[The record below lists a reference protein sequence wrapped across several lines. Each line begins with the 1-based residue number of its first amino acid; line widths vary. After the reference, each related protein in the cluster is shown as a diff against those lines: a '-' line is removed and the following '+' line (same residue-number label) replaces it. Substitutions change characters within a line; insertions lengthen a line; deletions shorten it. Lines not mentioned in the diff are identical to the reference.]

1 MSTTDPNKKKDYNRW
16 ATRTQ
21 QKTTIDEQHES
32 NQKLQWMN
40 NTDPTKNYNIWATRT
55 QPKTT
60 IDEQHGPQ
68 QKTTIDEQHDPNQK
82 LQ

>member
-1 MSTTDPNKKKDYNRW
+1 MSNTDHNKDYNGW
-16 ATRTQ
+16 ATG
-21 QKTTIDEQHES
+21 
-32 NQKLQWMN
+32 
-40 NTDPTKNYNIWATRT
+40 T

-68 QKTTIDEQHDPNQK
+68 QKTTMDKQQGSQQKNTKDEQHGPNRQ

>member
-1 MSTTDPNKKKDYNRW
+1 MDKQHGP
-16 ATRTQ
+16 Q
-21 QKTTIDEQHES
+21 QKTTIDEQHVP
-32 NQKLQWMN
+32 NKKIQKISK
-40 NTDPTKNYNIWATRT
+40 TT

-68 QKTTIDEQHDPNQK
+68 QKTTKDEQRRPSQQ

>member
-1 MSTTDPNKKKDYNRW
+1 
-16 ATRTQ
+16 
-21 QKTTIDEQHES
+21 
-32 NQKLQWMN
+32 MN
-40 NTDPTKNYNIWATRT
+40 NTDPTKKYNRWATRT

-68 QKTTIDEQHDPNQK
+68 QNTTIDDQHDPNQK

>member
-1 MSTTDPNKKKDYNRW
+1 M
-16 ATRTQ
+16 
-21 QKTTIDEQHES
+21 
-32 NQKLQWMN
+32 
-40 NTDPTKNYNIWATRT
+40 TKYRNIYQAHCHHICLSYVSAYDKIQTNCPPWATRT

-68 QKTTIDEQHDPNQK
+68 QKTTKDEQHGPQQKTKIDEQHGPNQK